1 MRESGHNSRIARC
14 MQLKE
19 PITTSLPVGLRPM
32 DELLTSR
39 GWRRHQSSPDEYY
52 YNKDN
57 NSIYDE
63 FRICLTDKL
72 INIAVPVANASFL
85 YASKFKSD
93 FKATEFVESHLNS
106 YEESISMSN
115 NPNTKSNTNPNTNPT
130 DNVNG
135 FLA

>member
-1 MRESGHNSRIARC
+1 MESA
-14 MQLKE
+14 Q
-19 PITTSLPVGLRPM
+19 ITTSLPAGLRPM

-85 YASKFKSD
+85 YASKFKSY

-106 YEESISMSN
+106 YEESMSMSN
-115 NPNTKSNTNPNTNPT
+115 NPKPNTNPT
-130 DNVNG
+130 DNING

>member
-1 MRESGHNSRIARC
+1 MESA
-14 MQLKE
+14 Q
-19 PITTSLPVGLRPM
+19 ITTSLPAGLRPM

-85 YASKFKSD
+85 YASKFKSY

-106 YEESISMSN
+106 YEESMSMSN
-115 NPNTKSNTNPNTNPT
+115 TTNTTNTISNNP
-130 DNVNG
+130 DNFNG